1 MKVAEAGSLSA
12 ALSNTTL
19 DDIKD
24 ELYEQFR
31 DIDHEYHLRDSL
43 FHIRQTSP
51 CRNILHASAGFIL
64 S

>member
-1 MKVAEAGSLSA
+1 MSLLEGDADTWWHMKVVEAGSLSA

-24 ELYEQFR
+24 ELQEQFK

-43 FHIRQTSP
+43 FHIRQTTTV
-51 CRNILHASAGFIL
+51 
-64 S
+64 